1 VAIRAL
7 ISRHFEELLGKVE
20 AAASPHR
27 YAVLRRKL
35 VLIMVAV
42 AVLPLAIMSLINFQQ
57 YQNSLS
63 RELQN
68 PMRVLLGKT
77 RSAFEFFLAERTA
90 TVSFVAAAYSFKD
103 LSDERELNRI
113 FQVVKQKFEGFVD
126 LGLLAANGTQVSY
139 AGPYKLKGKDYSE
152 QPWFN
157 EVVFKGRYLS
167 DIFLGFRHFPHLV
180 IAVQHLA
187 EDGSYWILRATIDTR
202 QFDRLIASAGLEP
215 DMDMFL
221 VNRAGVL
228 QTASLNYGKVLDKLP
243 FEMPPTSYETSVRPF
258 RDSAGRDLFMAYTYL
273 PDTEYVLMA
282 LKPRS
287 SALKTWYTMR
297 TDLVAIFLAGVLFI
311 LVAAYKLMGLLI
323 RRLQESDERREL
335 ALRQMEHT
343 QKLSSIGRLA
353 AGVAH
358 EVNNPL
364 AIINEK
370 AGLMKDLMAMRQDFP
385 DRDRYSGLIDA
396 ILRSVDR
403 CRGIT
408 HRMLGFARQMDVKIE
423 NLDVNEVLRETVSF
437 LEKEATYR
445 NIALDMNLTDGLP
458 VIASDRGQLQ
468 QVFLNIVNN
477 AFAAVIDKEGKIS
490 VTTWEK
496 DPETLGISIQDNG
509 CGMNDET
516 LKHIFEPFFTTKKGT
531 GTGLGLSITYGIVKR
546 LGGDIAVQSRPGQ
559 GTAFTIFLPRT
570 APDGVSKT

>member
-1 VAIRAL
+1 MPLRAYL
-7 ISRHFEELLGKVE
+7 SRHIEELLGKVE
-20 AAASPHR
+20 AAVSPHR

-35 VLIMVAV
+35 VLIMVAA
-42 AVLPLAIMSLINFQQ
+42 AVLPLVAMSVINFQQ

-77 RSAFEFFLAERTA
+77 RSAFDFFLAERTA
-90 TVSFVAAAYSFKD
+90 SVSFVAAAYRFSE

-113 FQVVKQKFEGFVD
+113 FQVIKQKFEGFVD
-126 LGLLAANGTQVSY
+126 LGLIASNGTQVSY
-139 AGPYKLKGKDYSE
+139 AGPYKLQGKDYSA
-152 QPWFN
+152 QSWFN
-157 EVVFKGRYLS
+157 EVVFKGRYVS
-167 DIFLGFRHFPHLV
+167 DVFLGFRHFPHLV
-180 IAVQHLA
+180 IAVQHLS
-187 EDGSYWILRATIDTR
+187 EDGSYWVLRATIDTR

-221 VNRAGVL
+221 VSRAGVL
-228 QTASLNYGKVLDKLP
+228 QTNSLYYGRVLEKLP
-243 FEMPPTSYETSVRPF
+243 FPMPQASYETTVRPF
-258 RDSAGRDLFMAYTYL
+258 TDPTGRDLFMAYTFF
-273 PDTEYVLMA
+273 PETEYALMA
-282 LKPRS
+282 VKPRT

-297 TDLVAIFLAGVLFI
+297 TDLAAIFLAGVLFI

-323 RRLQESDERREL
+323 RRLQESDDRREL

-370 AGLMKDLMAMRQDFP
+370 AGLMKDLMGMRQEFP
-385 DRDRYSGLIDA
+385 DRERYTGLIDA
-396 ILRSVDR
+396 ILRSVER

-423 NLDVNEVLRETVSF
+423 NIDVNEVLHETVSF
-437 LEKEATYR
+437 LEKEASYR
-445 NIALDMNLTDGLP
+445 NIELAMNLADSLP
-458 VIASDRGQLQ
+458 LIASDRGQLQ

-477 AFAAVIDKEGKIS
+477 AFAAVADHEGHIS

-496 DPETLGISIQDNG
+496 DPETIGVSIQDNG
-509 CGMNDET
+509 CGMSDET

-546 LGGDIAVQSRPGQ
+546 LGGDIAVQSKPGQ
-559 GTAFTIFLPRT
+559 GTMFTIFLPKT
-570 APDGVSKT
+570 TPDGAYKS

>member
-1 VAIRAL
+1 VPFRTNFF
-7 ISRHFEELLGKVE
+7 RHLDELLGKVE
-20 AAASPHR
+20 AAASPQR
-27 YAVLRRKL
+27 YAVIRRKL

-42 AVLPLAIMSLINFQQ
+42 AVLPLSIMSVINFQQ
-57 YQNSLS
+57 YQNTLS

-90 TVSFVAAAYSFKD
+90 SVSFVAAAYSFAD
-103 LSDERELNRI
+103 LADERELNRI
-113 FQVVKQKFEGFVD
+113 FQVIKQKFSGFVD
-126 LGLLAANGTQVSY
+126 LGLITANGAQVSY
-139 AGPYKLKGKDYSE
+139 AGPYKLQGKDYSE
-152 QPWFN
+152 QAWFN
-157 EVVFKGRYLS
+157 EVVFKGRYVS

-187 EDGSYWILRATIDTR
+187 EDGSYWVLRATIDTR
-202 QFDRLIASAGLEP
+202 QLEQLIASAGLEP
-215 DMDMFL
+215 DMDMFM

-228 QTASLNYGKVLDKLP
+228 QTNSQSYGRVLEKLP
-243 FEMPPTSYETSVRPF
+243 FEMPMASYETNVQTFVDP
-258 RDSAGRDLFMAYTYL
+258 AGRDLFLAYTYL

-282 LKPRS
+282 VKPRS
-287 SALKTWYTMR
+287 NALKTWYTLR
-297 TDLVAIFLAGVLFI
+297 TDLVAIFLAGVLVI
-311 LVAAYKLMGLLI
+311 LVAAYKLMGVLI
-323 RRLQESDERREL
+323 RRLQESDEHREL
-335 ALRQMEHT
+335 ALRQMEHS

-370 AGLMKDLMAMRQDFP
+370 AGLMKDLMAMRQEFP
-385 DRDRYSGLIDA
+385 DRERYAGLIEA
-396 ILRSVDR
+396 ILRSVER

-423 NLDVNEVLRETVSF
+423 NIDVNEVLRETLSF
-437 LEKEATYR
+437 LEKEAAYR
-445 NIALDMNLTDGLP
+445 NIELAVQLDEKLP

-477 AFAAVIDKEGKIS
+477 AFAAVADQEGKIS
-490 VTTWEK
+490 VTTGA
-496 DPETLGISIQDNG
+496 LGQDNVAISIQDNG
-509 CGMNDET
+509 CGMAEDT
-516 LKHIFEPFFTTKKGT
+516 LKHIFEPFFTTKKGA

-559 GTAFTIFLPRT
+559 GTVFSIFLPQT
-570 APDGVSKT
+570 APDGASKT

>member
-1 VAIRAL
+1 MALRAYL
-7 ISRHFEELLGKVE
+7 SRHFDELLGKVE

-42 AVLPLAIMSLINFQQ
+42 AVLPLAAMSVINVQQ
-57 YQNSLS
+57 YQHSLS

-68 PMRVLLGKT
+68 PMRVLLNKT
-77 RSAFEFFLAERTA
+77 RSSFEFFLAERTA
-90 TVSFVAAAYSFKD
+90 SVSFVAAAYSFED
-103 LSDERELNRI
+103 LAEEHELNRI
-113 FQVVKQKFEGFVD
+113 FQVIKQKFEGFVD
-126 LGLLAANGTQVSY
+126 LGLIAANGTQVSY
-139 AGPYKLKGKDYSE
+139 AGPYKLQGKDYSE
-152 QPWFN
+152 QAWFN
-157 EVVFKGRYLS
+157 EVIFKGRYVS
-167 DIFLGFRHFPHLV
+167 DVFLGFRHFPHLV
-180 IAVQHLA
+180 VAVQHLT
-187 EDGSYWILRATIDTR
+187 EDGSYWVLRATIDTR

-228 QTASLNYGKVLDKLP
+228 QTNSLNYGRVLEQLP
-243 FEMPPTSYETSVRPF
+243 FELPPATYETNVRTFTDPE
-258 RDSAGRDLFMAYTYL
+258 GRDLFMAYTFF
-273 PDTEYVLMA
+273 PDTEYA
-282 LKPRS
+282 LLAVKPRT
-287 SALKTWYTMR
+287 SALKTWYTLR
-297 TDLVAIFLAGVLFI
+297 TDLAAIFLAGVLFI
-311 LVAAYKLMGLLI
+311 LVAAYKLMGMLI
-323 RRLQESDERREL
+323 RRLQESDDRREL

-370 AGLMKDLMAMRQDFP
+370 AGLMKDLMAMRQEFP
-385 DRDRYSGLIDA
+385 DRERYSGLIDA

-423 NLDVNEVLRETVSF
+423 NIDVNEVLTETVSF
-437 LEKEATYR
+437 LEKEASYR
-445 NIALDMNLTDGLP
+445 NIELSMDLAESLP
-458 VIASDRGQLQ
+458 PIASDRGQLQ

-477 AFAAVIDKEGKIS
+477 AFAAVADNEGKIS
-490 VTTWEK
+490 VTTWDK
-496 DPETLGISIQDNG
+496 DPETLGVSIKDNG
-509 CGMNDET
+509 CGMHDDT
-516 LKHIFEPFFTTKKGT
+516 LKHIFEPFFTTKKGS

-546 LGGDIAVQSRPGQ
+546 LGGDIAVQSKPGQ
-559 GTAFTIFLPRT
+559 GTAFTIFLPKN
-570 APDGVSKT
+570 APNGASKT

>member
-1 VAIRAL
+1 MPFRQY
-7 ISRHFEELLGKVE
+7 ISRHFDELLGKVE
-20 AAASPHR
+20 AAASPTR

-42 AVLPLAIMSLINFQQ
+42 AVLPLSIMSVINFEQ

-63 RELQN
+63 RELQS
-68 PMRVLLGKT
+68 PMRVLLNKT

-90 TVSFVAAAYSFKD
+90 TVSFVAAAYSFED
-103 LSDERELNRI
+103 LADEHEINRI

-126 LGLLAANGTQVSY
+126 LGLIAANGTQVSY

-152 QPWFN
+152 QSWFN
-157 EVVFKGRYLS
+157 EVIFKGRYVS
-167 DIFLGFRHFPHLV
+167 DVFLGFRHFPHLV
-180 IAVQHLA
+180 IAVQHLT
-187 EDGSYWILRATIDTR
+187 EDGSYWVLRATIDTR

-221 VNRAGVL
+221 VNRNGVL
-228 QTASLNYGKVLDKLP
+228 QTTSLNYGKVLERLP
-243 FEMPPTSYETSVRPF
+243 FEMPGATFETNVRTFTDPE
-258 RDSAGRDLFMAYTYL
+258 GRDLFMAYTYF
-273 PDTEYVLMA
+273 PETEYALMA
-282 LKPRS
+282 VKPRT

-297 TDLVAIFLAGVLFI
+297 TDLVAIFLLGVLFI
-311 LVAAYKLMGLLI
+311 LVAAYKLMGVLI

-370 AGLMKDLMAMRQDFP
+370 AGLMKDLMGMKADLP
-385 DRDRYSGLIDA
+385 DKERYTGLIDA
-396 ILRSVDR
+396 IIRSVER

-423 NLDVNEVLRETVSF
+423 NIDVNEVLKETVSF

-445 NIALDMNLTDGLP
+445 NIELAMNLADPLP
-458 VIASDRGQLQ
+458 FIASDRGQLQ

-477 AFAAVIDKEGKIS
+477 AFAAVADQEGRIS

-496 DPETLGISIQDNG
+496 GPDTVGISIQDNG
-509 CGMNDET
+509 CGMNDDT
-516 LKHIFEPFFTTKKGT
+516 LKHIFEPFFTTKKGS

-546 LGGDIAVQSRPGQ
+546 LGGDIAVQSKPGQ
-559 GTAFTIFLPRT
+559 GTMFTIFLPRT
-570 APDGVSKT
+570 APDGASKS